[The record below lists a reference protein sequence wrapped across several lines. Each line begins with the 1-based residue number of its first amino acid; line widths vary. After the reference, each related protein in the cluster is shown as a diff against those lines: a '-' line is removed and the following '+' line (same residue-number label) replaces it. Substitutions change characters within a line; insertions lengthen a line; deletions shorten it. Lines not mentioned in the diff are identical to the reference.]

1 MFVFEMNKFVFT
13 SRDLLKLLDK
23 VMTQRIRGMNKRKT
37 AIRFSWN
44 EIGSSIRN
52 TSGGGMILWCNFK
65 WFISLQFFLSPSP
78 FLSILNAL

>member
-37 AIRFSWN
+37 SYQILMQ
-44 EIGSSIRN
+44 RN
-52 TSGGGMILWCNFK
+52 R
-65 WFISLQFFLSPSP
+65 
-78 FLSILNAL
+78 